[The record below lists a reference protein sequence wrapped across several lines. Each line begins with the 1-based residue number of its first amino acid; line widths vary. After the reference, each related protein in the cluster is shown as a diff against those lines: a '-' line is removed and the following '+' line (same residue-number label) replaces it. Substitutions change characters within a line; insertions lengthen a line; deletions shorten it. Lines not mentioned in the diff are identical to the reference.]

1 VLLSSWISLELVQ
14 LSIHLPGRCISIIK
28 NSLKD
33 WGQVRDVRPRD
44 ASSRSELN
52 VLSIHRH
59 VRFGM
64 NDASSWGIH
73 FSERRNDLTE
83 FHRPKKQQLLWRHAN
98 LFLPHTHTYSQIF
111 LLPTTIS
118 YNTEKCFQRERWI
131 GIDRS
136 YFTTVILLRKK
147 RWSARNK
154 LSKTAWKMRSYIGII
169 RDSTWNHL
177 EQFAYRGTWMRNGSK
192 FITVVCSNRIHV
204 IQCLERIIMPRL
216 SKQLFSKCFLN
227 KYSNAIASGN

>member
-14 LSIHLPGRCISIIK
+14 LSVHLPGRCISIIK

-52 VLSIHRH
+52 VLSIPTCAFRH
-59 VRFGM
+59 
-64 NDASSWGIH
+64 
-73 FSERRNDLTE
+73 ERRVVVRHSFLREEKRFNRISPTQKTTATLTSRE
-83 FHRPKKQQLLWRHAN
+83 SFSPTYTHTHT
-98 LFLPHTHTYSQIF
+98 HTHTYTHTHSQIF

-131 GIDRS
+131 ETDRS

-154 LSKTAWKMRSYIGII
+154 LSKTAWKMRSHIGII

-177 EQFAYRGTWMRNGSK
+177 EQFAFS
-192 FITVVCSNRIHV
+192 
-204 IQCLERIIMPRL
+204 QCV
-216 SKQLFSKCFLN
+216 SWDLN
-227 KYSNAIASGN
+227 V